1 MRQRHVVLR
10 PRAEGDLRAVQCAK
24 ASGGLNCRAIRKP
37 LKPHLDRRPT
47 AGRVLRR
54 TSAQGP
60 EFFIRQAVSVHSVLL
75 GFEEGVLAAA
85 DVTCPA
91 TIQFGGHNVE
101 IAQAIPVPHISWIAR
116 RCRCSPRQ
124 SAEARRTA
132 AWRAARV
139 WHCSRGGAGGVA
151 FHLRR
156 SGEAHAGGTARHRA
170 GRCSRQ
176 LAHHHGTAIR
186 ATHRAAQG
194 GVGTVPRSLFAVGP
208 CSARPKPRTGAR
220 PIYPGQQ

>member
-1 MRQRHVVLR
+1 MQDEFARSHQRISPNWSFGVSPAASIRPAIAGMRQRHVVLR
-10 PRAEGDLRAVQCAK
+10 PRAEGDLRAAECAK
-24 ASGGLNCRAIRKP
+24 ASGGLNYRASRKP

-116 RCRCSPRQ
+116 RCRCLDRQ

-139 WHCSRGGAGGVA
+139 WHCS
-151 FHLRR
+151 
-156 SGEAHAGGTARHRA
+156 SGGTRGDRK
-170 GRCSRQ
+170 SR
-176 LAHHHGTAIR
+176 G
-186 ATHRAAQG
+186 
-194 GVGTVPRSLFAVGP
+194 
-208 CSARPKPRTGAR
+208 
-220 PIYPGQQ
+220 